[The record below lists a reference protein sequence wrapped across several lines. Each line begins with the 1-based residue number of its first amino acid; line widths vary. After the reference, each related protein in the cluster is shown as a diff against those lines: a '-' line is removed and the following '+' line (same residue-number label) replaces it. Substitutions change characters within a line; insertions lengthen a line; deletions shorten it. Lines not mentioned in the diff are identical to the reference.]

1 MGTSNTSIRRN
12 SMLTKLPGKPTKL
25 FVQDINKKNLVY
37 ILYNEITING
47 LQKEDVLAFQ
57 LTDIYR
63 TVY

>member
-1 MGTSNTSIRRN
+1 
-12 SMLTKLPGKPTKL
+12 MLTKLPGKPTKL

-63 TVY
+63 TVYWNENIEI

>member
-1 MGTSNTSIRRN
+1 
-12 SMLTKLPGKPTKL
+12 MLTKLPGKPTKL